1 MHPGLRMLIVGSE
14 ESWKLLK
21 QKYNL
26 TNVCLRK
33 VTEGR
38 LEDRWIDGWVNEW
51 VDGWMNKWMNG

>member
-1 MHPGLRMLIVGSE
+1 MLIVGSE
-14 ESWKLLK
+14 ESWKLFK

-38 LEDRWIDGWVNEW
+38 LEDRWIDGWVYEW